1 MTRYMII
8 HCKHEG
14 CYDFQMIEDAETKTR
29 LTSIRIN
36 PPLVF
41 LFDNKESACEF
52 FSDYINNVDSI
63 DNRCKKGDDV
73 EHIDYC
79 TCGIIELDEE
89 GENPVLFYNKKN
101 QIFFLEN
108 GAQVFSPP
116 QEIKTDMVNFNI
128 TNKLL
133 RKYKSLTSEQK
144 EKYIELGKLCQECT
158 RDKKEKEPFVEEEGE
173 QELEQKELVIGEQK
187 EVKSEGEGEQKEV
200 KSEGEGEQK
209 EVKSEG
215 EGESEG
221 KEKKKVLKKLKD
233 EGEEKKKVLKKE
245 KKVKSEGEGEEK
257 KKVVKKKVKS
267 EEKEKKEQEE
277 KKE

>member
-187 EVKSEGEGEQKEV
+187 EVKSEGEGE
-200 KSEGEGEQK
+200 
-209 EVKSEG
+209 
-215 EGESEG
+215 SEG

>member
-158 RDKKEKEPFVEEEGE
+158 RDKNEKEPFVE
-173 QELEQKELVIGEQK
+173 LEQKESELEQK
-187 EVKSEGEGEQKEV
+187 EVKSECEV
-200 KSEGEGEQK
+200 KSEGEQ
-209 EVKSEG
+209 
-215 EGESEG
+215 
-221 KEKKKVLKKLKD
+221 
-233 EGEEKKKVLKKE
+233 KKKVLKKE
-245 KKVKSEGEGEEK
+245 KVKSEGEGEEK
-257 KKVVKKKVKS
+257 KKVLKKEKVKS
-267 EEKEKKEQEE
+267 ESEGEEKKKVLKKEKVKGESEGEEKKKVLKKEKVKGEGEEKNEEQEE

>member
-158 RDKKEKEPFVEEEGE
+158 RDKKEKEPFVEEEEG
-173 QELEQKELVIGEQK
+173 EQKESELEQK

-209 EVKSEG
+209 KVK
-215 EGESEG
+215 SEG
-221 KEKKKVLKKLKD
+221 KEKKKVLKKEKVQGEGEEKKKVLKKEKG

-245 KKVKSEGEGEEK
+245 KKEKVQGE
-257 KKVVKKKVKS
+257 S
-267 EEKEKKEQEE
+267 EE